1 LKIETIIIA
10 SPLWPLPLDQR
21 KVIVCEKI
29 SKNIFINVIAEKKV
43 KKPKMSES
51 ANTAVP
57 SALGRGGLQN
67 LLRHLREI
75 RHRGAGAGRSFDPTT
90 TEKDCSSGWFF

>member
-1 LKIETIIIA
+1 
-10 SPLWPLPLDQR
+10 
-21 KVIVCEKI
+21 
-29 SKNIFINVIAEKKV
+29 
-43 KKPKMSES
+43 MSES

-90 TEKDCSSGWFF
+90 TEKDCSSGWFFKICSVIFNVSREPLKHWYLL